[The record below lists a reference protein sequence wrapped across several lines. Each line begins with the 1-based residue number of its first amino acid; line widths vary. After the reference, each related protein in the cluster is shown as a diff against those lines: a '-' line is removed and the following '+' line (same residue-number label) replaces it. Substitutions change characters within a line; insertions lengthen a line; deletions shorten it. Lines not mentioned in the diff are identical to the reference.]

1 MKPLSERDLEHELR
15 GKTLQVYWYMLR
27 VKKPVTAREVQ
38 RGLHLSTPSLA
49 IHHLEKL
56 TRLGLVN
63 KGNTGQYNLVEE
75 VKVGL
80 LHFFIGTGGYVMPR
94 YFLYLAYFSGLL
106 VFYVLVF
113 SLTFSIRDIYIV
125 VLALSSITISAYEL
139 IMIRR
144 MKQT

>member
-1 MKPLSERDLEHELR
+1 MSERELEQELR
-15 GKTLQVYWYMLR
+15 GRTLQVYWYMLR
-27 VKKPVTAREVQ
+27 AKKPVTAREVQ
-38 RGLHLSTPSLA
+38 RRLHLSTPSLA

-63 KGNTGQYNLVEE
+63 KDNMGQYNLVEE

-80 LHFFIGTGGYVMPR
+80 LHFFIGTGGYIMPR

-113 SLTFSIRDIYIV
+113 RLTFNIRDIYII
-125 VLALSSITISAYEL
+125 VLAVSSIIISAYEL
-139 IMIRR
+139 IKIRR
-144 MKQT
+144 MKQI